1 MAKHK
6 KKTHAHSKAKKHQ
19 TQSLTS
25 DVSRKKH
32 KKLYVQGMHC
42 AACEVMIER
51 ALIKK
56 KGVATVDASLK
67 DNAIDLRY
75 TNESEVSIETL
86 NKEFKDEGYTFSTE
100 KVESTRSIADN
111 AQLIIGTVCAIFLT
125 ILMMKIFDVG
135 GMSQYNSVDASSS
148 LIAFLILGVVAGLSS
163 CAALVG
169 GLLLSMTKQWNELV
183 PNASS
188 AKRSVPHIL
197 FHAGRIVA
205 FTFFGGL
212 LGLLGNVIT
221 FNSVTLYA
229 ILIIVIS
236 AVMIVLGCQMI
247 GVRWAQN
254 FSIAAPK
261 FLTRYIADES
271 NFTAKYMPFV
281 LGAGTFF
288 LPCGFTLIAQGVALT
303 TGSFIGGAMI
313 MLFFAFGTLP
323 ILLGISFSGVFFN
336 SNASLSMRFNVIAG
350 VLVLLFGIYNIN
362 AQLNVLGL
370 PSLSDVGGSSQ
381 NTIVEEIEVPSVQ
394 GMQELRITA
403 DEFEYIPTSSTTLK
417 AGVPTTL
424 IIDNKGAVGCAQFMA
439 ARGLLDE
446 WIDLKPGENIV
457 MFTPEKGTYKLT
469 CTMGMVDPIT
479 ITVVD

>member
-1 MAKHK
+1 MKDIIKQVKNMGKKSK
-6 KKTHAHSKAKKHQ
+6 KKTENHVKS
-19 TQSLTS
+19 
-25 DVSRKKH
+25 KKH
-32 KKLYVQGMHC
+32 KKLYVRGMHC

-56 KGVATVDASLK
+56 KGVVTVDASLK

-75 TNESEVSIETL
+75 TDESDVSIETL
-86 NKEFKDEGYTFSTE
+86 NREFKDEGYTFSDE
-100 KVESTRSIADN
+100 RVSSTQSISDN
-111 AQLIIGTVCAIFLT
+111 AQLIIGTVCV
-125 ILMMKIFDVG
+125 ILLIMLLMRIMEID
-135 GMSQYNSVDASSS
+135 GMAQYVSVDASST

-169 GLLLSMTKQWNELV
+169 GLLLSMTKQWSELV

-188 AKRSVPHIL
+188 TQRSLPHIL
-197 FHAGRIVA
+197 FHTGRLVA
-205 FTFFGGL
+205 FFIFGGL
-212 LGLLGNVIT
+212 LGLLGNAIT

-229 ILIIVIS
+229 ILIIIIS
-236 AVMIVLGCQMI
+236 GVMMVLGCQMI
-247 GVRWAQN
+247 GARWAQN

-303 TGSFIGGAMI
+303 TGSFLSGSLI
-313 MLFFAFGTLP
+313 MLLFALGTLP
-323 ILLGISFSGVFFN
+323 ILLGISFSGIFF
-336 SNASLSMRFNVIAG
+336 SGKASWSTRFNVIAG
-350 VLVLLFGIYNIN
+350 VLVLMFGIYNIS

-370 PSLSDVGGSSQ
+370 PSLSDVGRVSENAAQ
-381 NTIVEEIEVPSVQ
+381 EIAEPSAE
-394 GMQELRITA
+394 GEQELHIIA
-403 DEFEYIPTSSTTLK
+403 DKFVYVPTSSTTLK

-424 IIDNKGAVGCAQFMA
+424 IVDNKGAVGCAQFMA
-439 ARGLLDE
+439 ARGLLEE
-446 WIDLKPGENIV
+446 WIELKPGENTAI
-457 MFTPEKGTYKLT
+457 FTPEKGTYKLT

-479 ITVVD
+479 ITVVN